1 MAGYTVRNL
10 KEVENQGPK
19 LGMDENDLQLRMA
32 KDPLECNGCGLSY
45 MKLGPGWR
53 APFGHTHKT
62 QEEIY
67 ILVNGSARMKVEDEV
82 IDLKPFTAVRVSPE
96 AMRGYEGGAEG
107 AELLVIGTP
116 KTGGG
121 DAETVPGWWGD

>member
-19 LGMDENDLQLRMA
+19 LGMEENDLQLRMA